1 MENGELI
8 ELNSSLTKNMEAQNA
23 IVAQQ
28 QDTITKQLEAFTK
41 QQESMEKLLERI
53 DQLSAGNH
61 DNLALQQPAVVPPL
75 HSEPGGGN
83 NQVFQI
89 VRIQSL
95 S

>member
-1 MENGELI
+1 MQTALYTNTMENGELI

-23 IVAQQ
+23 IVAKQ

-61 DNLALQQPAVVPPL
+61 DNPALQQPAVAPP
-75 HSEPGGGN
+75 
-83 NQVFQI
+83 
-89 VRIQSL
+89 IQPILYQSYV
-95 S
+95 